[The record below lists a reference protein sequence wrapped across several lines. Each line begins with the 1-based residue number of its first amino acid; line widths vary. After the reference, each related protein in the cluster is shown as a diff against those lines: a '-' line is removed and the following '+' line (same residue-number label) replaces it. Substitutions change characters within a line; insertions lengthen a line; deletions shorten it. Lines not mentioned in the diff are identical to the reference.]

1 MESSAS
7 QPKTR
12 QDPTLG
18 TPVKPEILYDDVYYD
33 NRAAASYGLIRP
45 EVLFQSGSTGGRK
58 PEFLGQAKVQFIHS
72 LNAAVLAQDHVKV
85 GRLLCSSAPRQ
96 EDPSNNMEKKQ
107 VQRLLQ
113 VSVEFG
119 DWKTL
124 ARLLLARVK
133 VEGRKRPRLSTSLV
147 GDKELVEASRR
158 VVALG
163 LHAANSQIASQQTCY
178 HLLAS
183 SRIRDHH
190 PIPADT
196 DFTVA
201 DLCKFCEQD
210 DLVGLVSAWFAFQ
223 QGGMSP
229 GEFCELK
236 SPSTH
241 APSAFPKPEMVFTK
255 QEQAERDKLVSKS
268 FETPPRL
275 PLNQPQSPCSWP
287 NHHHD
292 DLAEYYTQ
300 CLVPN
305 ALNFHFAS
313 IVDLC
318 SMHQAANCCAFL
330 QALQS
335 GRLR

>member
-1 MESSAS
+1 MDSCAS

-12 QDPTLG
+12 QDPALG
-18 TPVKPEILYDDVYYD
+18 TPVKPETLYDDVYYD
-33 NRAAASYGLIRP
+33 NRAAASYGLVRP
-45 EVLFQSGSTGGRK
+45 EVLFQSGSAGGRK
-58 PEFLGQAKVQFIHS
+58 PEFLNQPKVQFVHH
-72 LNAAVLAQDHVKV
+72 LNAAVLAQDHAQV
-85 GRLLCSSAPRQ
+85 GRLLCCSKV
-96 EDPSNNMEKKQ
+96 EDDMEKKQ

-163 LHAANSQIASQQTCY
+163 LHATNSHIASQQTCY

-190 PIPADT
+190 FAPTPT

-201 DLCKFCEQD
+201 DLCKCCERD
-210 DLVGLVSAWFAFQ
+210 DLVGLVSAWFAFL

-236 SPSTH
+236 SPSTR
-241 APSAFPKPEMVFTK
+241 APSAFPKPDMVFTK
-255 QEQAERDKLVSKS
+255 QEQAERDKLVGRS

-275 PLNQPQSPCSWP
+275 PPNPSPSPSCC
-287 NHHHD
+287 HHGD
-292 DLAEYYTQ
+292 VAEYYAQ

-313 IVDLC
+313 LADLC
-318 SMHQAANCCAFL
+318 CMHHATHCGAFL